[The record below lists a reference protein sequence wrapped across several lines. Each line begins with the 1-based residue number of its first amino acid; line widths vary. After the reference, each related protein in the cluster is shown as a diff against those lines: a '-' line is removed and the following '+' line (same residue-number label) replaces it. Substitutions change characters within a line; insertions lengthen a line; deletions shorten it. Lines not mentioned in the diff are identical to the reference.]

1 MILSELTDFAI
12 RRGLDDPLVEPIRTH
27 AAVRIDERGCLR
39 SLEQYSDRTVFLL
52 PREALRS
59 SNVLP
64 QVLWDKSSY
73 LLGNPPKGKQ
83 DRKLSSKRDACV
95 DIHRRILEHAPDDP
109 RLAAA
114 LKFLR
119 RKPYK
124 KLTDL
129 QEGNY
134 VLFFEDDEE
143 PIGALPEIRP
153 CLEAVRL
160 SKLRTVGEGVCPISG
175 RREMLV
181 ADNHPK
187 IKPLP
192 GANSSGGSLVSFD
205 PESSWSWGHKGSD
218 TVAVGITA
226 YFGYPTA
233 LRWLLT
239 HQRIHLS
246 ETCTAVWWTTREHP
260 LENLLGSVLDGRS
273 DEPEKV
279 VEAVEVLKQLTDMD
293 VDVCV
298 AVVAG
303 SQGRGSVPWFRRIP
317 GAQIVDGLLHHARH
331 YGVPVSDGLRYPSL
345 RWILLCCTRPGD
357 RRRPLRTVRNTV
369 AVDLLAASIGAGKP
383 PRALAR
389 DALTELDRRL
399 ATSEDPSDAL
409 HPVRLRALAS
419 HVDGT
424 NGITMTD
431 TGLNIQRTDPPYV
444 LGSLFAVMEEIQ
456 RRAIDSIRRNGRRN
470 IADRWLREAKQRPAH
485 VFPGLQ
491 SLCRNHLL
499 KLQRKRHPGYYRLD
513 DLYLNIQAKLQD
525 AIPERFSWHDQSLF
539 ILGYDHMRA
548 AIKKESRD
556 AWKLKQEAKDAPKE
570 TADDP
575 SAS

>member
-1 MILSELTDFAI
+1 MILSELTDFAV
-12 RRGLDDPLVEPIRTH
+12 RNGLDDLLVEPIRTH

-39 SLEQYSDRTVFLL
+39 SLEEFTDRQVFRL
-52 PREALRS
+52 PREAQRT

-64 QVLWDKSSY
+64 QVLWDKPSY
-73 LLGNPPKGKQ
+73 LLGNPPKGKR
-83 DRKLSSKRDACV
+83 DRKLSLKRETCV
-95 DIHRRILEHAPDDP
+95 DIHRQILEHAPDDR

-114 LKFLR
+114 LKFVR

-124 KLTDL
+124 KLADL

-134 VLFFEDDEE
+134 ALFFEDDDE
-143 PIGALPEIRP
+143 PIGARSEIRP

-160 SKLRTVGEGVCPISG
+160 SKLRTVGEGICPISG
-175 RREMLV
+175 RRELLV

-205 PESSWSWGHKGSD
+205 PESSWGWGHKSSD
-218 TVAVGITA
+218 NIAIGIRS

-233 LRWLLT
+233 LRWLLAN
-239 HQRIHLS
+239 HRIHLS
-246 ETCTAVWWTTREHP
+246 ETCTAVWWTTKEHP
-260 LENLLGSVLDGRS
+260 IESLLGSVLDGRS

-279 VEAVEVLKQLTDMD
+279 VEAVEAIKQLKDMD
-293 VDVCV
+293 TDVCV
-298 AVVAG
+298 AVLAGAQGRASLQWFRKIPG
-303 SQGRGSVPWFRRIP
+303 SQV
-317 GAQIVDGLLHHARH
+317 VDGLIRHAQR
-331 YGVPVSDGLRYPSL
+331 YGFPVSETMRYPSL
-345 RWILLCCTRPGD
+345 RWILLCCALPGD
-357 RRRPLRTVRNTV
+357 RRRPLRSVRNTV
-369 AVDLLAASIGAGKP
+369 AVDLLASSVGAGAP

-399 ATSEDPSDAL
+399 CTSDDASDAL

-424 NGITMTD
+424 NGVTVTNNGID
-431 TGLNIQRTDPPYV
+431 IRRTDPPYV
-444 LGSLFAVMEEIQ
+444 LGSLFSVMEEIQ

-470 IADRWLREAKQRPAH
+470 IADQWLREAKQRPAR
-485 VFPGLQ
+485 VFPVLQ

-513 DLYLNIQAKLQD
+513 DLYLSVQCKLQD
-525 AIPERFSWHDQSLF
+525 ALPERLSWPDQSLF

-548 AIKKESRD
+548 ALRAESR
-556 AWKLKQEAKDAPKE
+556 ASWKAHNEAKEEKE
-570 TADDP
+570 KGKEAE
-575 SAS
+575 ASD